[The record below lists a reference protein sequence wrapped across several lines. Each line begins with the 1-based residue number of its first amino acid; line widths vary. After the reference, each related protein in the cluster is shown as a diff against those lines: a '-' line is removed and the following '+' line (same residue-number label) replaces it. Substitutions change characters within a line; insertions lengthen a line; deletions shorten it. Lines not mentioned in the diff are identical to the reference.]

1 MELRRLAAIGT
12 VIVGGAA
19 LLSACGAA
27 ATNGGSS
34 SGSGGTASPSAAA
47 NLTCQTSPTSN
58 SEAAAAPSGSPA
70 PTSASPIPT
79 GTPSSSVTLHED
91 GSSLI
96 YPYLL
101 ALAPQLPKAYSNV
114 TLSPASGGSGKGQT
128 DAIAGNVQMGGS
140 DAFLSS
146 SQFSANPGLMN
157 IPIAVSAQAVNYN
170 VAGLKL
176 PSGQSG
182 LHLSGCILANMY
194 MGKITNWDDP
204 SIAALN
210 PGATLPN
217 LPIVPIHRVDSS
229 GDTFIFTSFLSDT
242 DSAWASGPSFGTLVS
257 WPTASQVSANGN
269 PAMVQACS
277 ANPGCIAYI
286 GVSVESQASSA
297 GLGEALLQNQSGNFV
312 LPTGTN
318 MASSV
323 SQGASG
329 VPANLAVSL
338 IYEKGTDSYPIVNF
352 EYLIV
357 KKTQPSADT
366 ATAIKDF
373 FSWALSTKGG
383 ATPANLGTVGFIAL
397 PSSALPGVEAE
408 VNSIAG

>member
-1 MELRRLAAIGT
+1 MTIRRPSIFA
-12 VIVGGAA
+12 AA
-19 LLSACGAA
+19 LLAGGVALAACGSTP
-27 ATNGGSS
+27 ATTSKGQAKTTSLTCKTSAVAN
-34 SGSGGTASPSAAA
+34 SGAA
-47 NLTCQTSPTSN
+47 N
-58 SEAAAAPSGSPA
+58 APSGSPA
-70 PTSASPIPT
+70 PTSAASIPT
-79 GTPSSSVTLHED
+79 ANPAAPVTLHED

-101 ALAPQLPKAYSNV
+101 ALGPELPKAYSNI

-170 VAGLKL
+170 VPGLVL
-176 PSGQSG
+176 PSGQTG

-194 MGKITNWDDP
+194 MGKITNWNDS

-210 PGATLPN
+210 PGAKLPN
-217 LPIVPIHRVDSS
+217 LPIVPIHRVDGS

-242 DSAWASGPSFGTLVS
+242 NRAWASGPSFGTLVS
-257 WPTASQVSANGN
+257 WPTASQVSADGN

-277 ANPGCIAYI
+277 ANPGCVAYI

-323 SQGASG
+323 SAGAG
-329 VPANLAVSL
+329 RIPADLAVSL
-338 IYEKGTDSYPIVNF
+338 IYQKGADSYPIVNF
-352 EYLIV
+352 EYLVV
-357 KKTQPSADT
+357 KKTQTSAAT

-373 FSWALSTKGG
+373 FSWALSPTGG

-397 PSSALPGVEAE
+397 PSNALPGVDAE
-408 VNSIAG
+408 VDSITG

>member
-1 MELRRLAAIGT
+1 MASGLDLAACGST
-12 VIVGGAA
+12 STSTGGSQAKTTQAKTSTLTCKTSAVANSGAA
-19 LLSACGAA
+19 
-27 ATNGGSS
+27 N
-34 SGSGGTASPSAAA
+34 
-47 NLTCQTSPTSN
+47 
-58 SEAAAAPSGSPA
+58 APSGSPA
-70 PTSASPIPT
+70 PTSAASIPT
-79 GTPSSSVTLHED
+79 ANPAAPVTLHED

-101 ALAPQLPKAYSNV
+101 ALGPELPKAYSNI

-170 VAGLKL
+170 VPGLVL
-176 PSGQSG
+176 PSGQTG

-194 MGKITNWDDP
+194 MGKITNWNDS

-210 PGATLPN
+210 PGAKLPN
-217 LPIVPIHRVDSS
+217 LPIVPIHRVDGS

-242 DSAWASGPSFGTLVS
+242 NRAWASGPSFGTLVS
-257 WPTASQVSANGN
+257 WPTASQVSADGN

-277 ANPGCIAYI
+277 ANPGCVAYI

-323 SQGASG
+323 SAGAG
-329 VPANLAVSL
+329 RIPADLAVSL
-338 IYEKGTDSYPIVNF
+338 IYQKGADSYPIVNF
-352 EYLIV
+352 EYLVV
-357 KKTQPSADT
+357 KKTQTSAAT

-373 FSWALSTKGG
+373 FSWALSPTGG

-397 PSSALPGVEAE
+397 PSNALPGVDAE
-408 VNSIAG
+408 VDSITG

>member
-1 MELRRLAAIGT
+1 MTIRRPTLFAAALVASGLALAACGST
-12 VIVGGAA
+12 STSTGGSQAKTTQAKTSTLTCKTSAVANSGAA
-19 LLSACGAA
+19 
-27 ATNGGSS
+27 N
-34 SGSGGTASPSAAA
+34 
-47 NLTCQTSPTSN
+47 
-58 SEAAAAPSGSPA
+58 APSGSPA
-70 PTSASPIPT
+70 PTSAASIPT
-79 GTPSSSVTLHED
+79 ANPAAPVTLHED

-101 ALAPQLPKAYSNV
+101 ALGPELPKAYSNI

-170 VAGLKL
+170 VPGLVL
-176 PSGQSG
+176 PSGQTG

-194 MGKITNWDDP
+194 MGKITNWDDS

-210 PGATLPN
+210 PGAKLPN
-217 LPIVPIHRVDSS
+217 LPIVPIHRVDGS

-242 DSAWASGPSFGTLVS
+242 NRAWASGPSFGTLVS
-257 WPTASQVSANGN
+257 WPTASQVSADGN

-277 ANPGCIAYI
+277 ANPGCVAYI

-323 SQGASG
+323 SAGAG
-329 VPANLAVSL
+329 RIPADLAVSL
-338 IYEKGTDSYPIVNF
+338 IYQKGADSYPIVNF
-352 EYLIV
+352 EYLVV
-357 KKTQPSADT
+357 KKTQTSAAT

-373 FSWALSTKGG
+373 FSWALSPTGG

-397 PSSALPGVEAE
+397 PSNALPGVDAE
-408 VNSIAG
+408 VDSITG

>member
-1 MELRRLAAIGT
+1 MTIRRPTLFAAALVASGLALAACGST
-12 VIVGGAA
+12 STSTGGSQAKTTQAKTSTLTCKTSAVANSGAA
-19 LLSACGAA
+19 
-27 ATNGGSS
+27 N
-34 SGSGGTASPSAAA
+34 
-47 NLTCQTSPTSN
+47 
-58 SEAAAAPSGSPA
+58 APSGSPA
-70 PTSASPIPT
+70 PTSAASIPT
-79 GTPSSSVTLHED
+79 ANPAAPVTLHED

-101 ALAPQLPKAYSNV
+101 ALGPELPKAYSNI

-170 VAGLKL
+170 VPGLVL
-176 PSGQSG
+176 PSGQTG

-194 MGKITNWDDP
+194 MGKITNWNDS

-210 PGATLPN
+210 PGAKLPN
-217 LPIVPIHRVDSS
+217 LPIVPIHRVDGS

-242 DSAWASGPSFGTLVS
+242 NRAWASGPSFGTLVS
-257 WPTASQVSANGN
+257 WPTASQVSADGN

-277 ANPGCIAYI
+277 ANPGCVAYI

-297 GLGEALLQNQSGNFV
+297 GLGEAVLQNQSGNFV

-323 SQGASG
+323 SAGAG
-329 VPANLAVSL
+329 RIPADLAVSL
-338 IYEKGTDSYPIVNF
+338 IYQKGADSYPIVNF
-352 EYLIV
+352 EYLVV
-357 KKTQPSADT
+357 KKTQTSAAT

-373 FSWALSTKGG
+373 FSWALSPTGG

-397 PSSALPGVEAE
+397 PSNALPGVDAE
-408 VNSIAG
+408 VDSITG

>member
-1 MELRRLAAIGT
+1 MTIRRPTLFAAALVASGLALAACGST
-12 VIVGGAA
+12 STSTGGSQAKTTQAKTSTLTCKTSAVANSGAA
-19 LLSACGAA
+19 
-27 ATNGGSS
+27 N
-34 SGSGGTASPSAAA
+34 
-47 NLTCQTSPTSN
+47 
-58 SEAAAAPSGSPA
+58 APSGSPA
-70 PTSASPIPT
+70 PTSAASIPT
-79 GTPSSSVTLHED
+79 ANPAAPVTLHED

-101 ALAPQLPKAYSNV
+101 ALGPELPKAYSNI

-170 VAGLKL
+170 VPGLVL
-176 PSGQSG
+176 PSGQTG

-194 MGKITNWDDP
+194 MGKITNWNDS

-210 PGATLPN
+210 PGAKLPN
-217 LPIVPIHRVDSS
+217 LPIVPIHRVDGS

-242 DSAWASGPSFGTLVS
+242 NRAWASGPSFGTLVS
-257 WPTASQVSANGN
+257 WPTASQVSADGN

-277 ANPGCIAYI
+277 ANPGCVAYI

-323 SQGASG
+323 SAGAG
-329 VPANLAVSL
+329 RIPADLAVSL
-338 IYEKGTDSYPIVNF
+338 IYQKGADSYPIVNF
-352 EYLIV
+352 EYLVV
-357 KKTQPSADT
+357 KKTQTSAAT

-373 FSWALSTKGG
+373 FSWALSPTGG

-397 PSSALPGVEAE
+397 PSNALPGVDAE
-408 VNSIAG
+408 VDSITG

>member
-1 MELRRLAAIGT
+1 MTIRRPTLFAAALVASGLALAACGST
-12 VIVGGAA
+12 STSTGGSQAKTTQAKTSTLTCKTSAVANSGAA
-19 LLSACGAA
+19 
-27 ATNGGSS
+27 N
-34 SGSGGTASPSAAA
+34 
-47 NLTCQTSPTSN
+47 
-58 SEAAAAPSGSPA
+58 APSGSPA
-70 PTSASPIPT
+70 PTSAASIPT
-79 GTPSSSVTLHED
+79 ANPAAPVTLHED

-101 ALAPQLPKAYSNV
+101 ALGPELPKAYSNI

-170 VAGLKL
+170 VPGLVL
-176 PSGQSG
+176 PSGQTG

-194 MGKITNWDDP
+194 MGKITNWNDS

-210 PGATLPN
+210 PGAKLPN
-217 LPIVPIHRVDSS
+217 LPIVPIHRVDGS

-242 DSAWASGPSFGTLVS
+242 NSAWASGPSFGTLVS
-257 WPTASQVSANGN
+257 WPTASQVSADGN
-269 PAMVQACS
+269 PAMVQARS
-277 ANPGCIAYI
+277 ANPGCVAYI

-323 SQGASG
+323 SAGAG
-329 VPANLAVSL
+329 RIPADLAVSL
-338 IYEKGTDSYPIVNF
+338 IYQKGADSYPIVNF
-352 EYLIV
+352 EYLVV
-357 KKTQPSADT
+357 KKTQTSAAT

-373 FSWALSTKGG
+373 FSWALSPTGG

-397 PSSALPGVEAE
+397 PSNALPGVDAE
-408 VNSIAG
+408 VDSITG

>member
-1 MELRRLAAIGT
+1 MTIRRPTLFAAALVASGLALAACGST
-12 VIVGGAA
+12 STSTGGSQAKTTQAKTSTLTCKTSAVANSGAA
-19 LLSACGAA
+19 
-27 ATNGGSS
+27 N
-34 SGSGGTASPSAAA
+34 
-47 NLTCQTSPTSN
+47 
-58 SEAAAAPSGSPA
+58 APSGSPA
-70 PTSASPIPT
+70 PTSAASIPT
-79 GTPSSSVTLHED
+79 ANPAAPVTLHED

-101 ALAPQLPKAYSNV
+101 ALGPELPKAYSNI

-170 VAGLKL
+170 VPGLVL
-176 PSGQSG
+176 PSGQTG

-194 MGKITNWDDP
+194 MGKITNWNDS

-210 PGATLPN
+210 PGAKLPN
-217 LPIVPIHRVDSS
+217 LPIVPIHRVDGS

-242 DSAWASGPSFGTLVS
+242 NRAWASGPSFGTLVS
-257 WPTASQVSANGN
+257 WPTASQVSADGN

-277 ANPGCIAYI
+277 ANPGCVAYI

-323 SQGASG
+323 SAGAG
-329 VPANLAVSL
+329 RIPAGLAVSL
-338 IYEKGTDSYPIVNF
+338 IYQKGADSYPIVNF
-352 EYLIV
+352 EYLVV
-357 KKTQPSADT
+357 KKTQTSAAT

-373 FSWALSTKGG
+373 FSWALSPTGG

-397 PSSALPGVEAE
+397 PSNALPGVDAE
-408 VNSIAG
+408 VDSITG

>member
-1 MELRRLAAIGT
+1 MTIRRPTIFA
-12 VIVGGAA
+12 AA
-19 LLSACGAA
+19 LLAGGVALAACGSTPAS
-27 ATNGGSS
+27 T
-34 SGSGGTASPSAAA
+34 SGTHAKTTSLTCKTSPVANSGGA
-47 NLTCQTSPTSN
+47 NAPT
-58 SEAAAAPSGSPA
+58 GSPA
-70 PTSASPIPT
+70 PTSASPISTASPT
-79 GTPSSSVTLHED
+79 SKVTLHED

-101 ALAPQLPKAYSNV
+101 ALAPQLPAKYPNI

-146 SQFSANPGLMN
+146 SQFSGNPGLMN

-170 VAGLKL
+170 VAGLTL
-176 PSGQSG
+176 PAGQTG

-210 PGATLPN
+210 PGAKLPN

-229 GDTFIFTSFLSDT
+229 GDTFIFTSFLTDT
-242 DSAWASGPSFGTLVS
+242 SSAWSSGPSFGTLVS

-269 PAMVQACS
+269 PAMVQACA

-286 GVSVESQASSA
+286 GVSVEAQASSA
-297 GLGEALLQNQSGNFV
+297 GLGEALLQNQSGNYV

-318 MASSV
+318 MAASV
-323 SQGASG
+323 SQGASS
-329 VPANLAVSL
+329 VPKDLAVSL
-338 IYEKGTDSYPIVNF
+338 IYEKGADSYPIVNF

-373 FSWALSTKGG
+373 FSWALSPTGG

-397 PSSALPGVEAE
+397 PSSAMPGVQAE
-408 VNSIAG
+408 VNSITG

>member
-1 MELRRLAAIGT
+1 MTIRRPSIFA
-12 VIVGGAA
+12 AA
-19 LLSACGAA
+19 LLAGGVALAACGSTP
-27 ATNGGSS
+27 ATTSKGQAKTTSLTCKTSAVAN
-34 SGSGGTASPSAAA
+34 SGAA
-47 NLTCQTSPTSN
+47 N
-58 SEAAAAPSGSPA
+58 APSGAPA
-70 PTSASPIPT
+70 PTSAAPIPT
-79 GTPSSSVTLHED
+79 ANPTSAVTLHED

-101 ALAPQLPKAYSNV
+101 ALAPELPTAYSNI

-146 SQFSANPGLMN
+146 SQFSSNPGLMN

-170 VAGLKL
+170 VPGLVL
-176 PSGQSG
+176 PSGQTG

-194 MGKITNWDDP
+194 MGKITNWNDP

-210 PGATLPN
+210 PGSKLPN
-217 LPIVPIHRVDSS
+217 LPIVPIHRVDAS
-229 GDTFIFTSFLSDT
+229 GDTFIFTSFLTDT
-242 DSAWASGPSFGTLVS
+242 NSAWASGPSFGTLVS
-257 WPTASQVSANGN
+257 WPTASQISANGN

-277 ANPGCIAYI
+277 ANPGCVAYI
-286 GVSVESQASSA
+286 GVSVEAQASSA

-323 SQGASG
+323 SAGASKI
-329 VPANLAVSL
+329 PADLAVSL
-338 IYEKGTDSYPIVNF
+338 IYQKGADSYPIVNF
-352 EYLIV
+352 EYLVV
-357 KKTQPSADT
+357 KKTQPSADI

-373 FSWALSTKGG
+373 FSWALSSSGG

-397 PSSALPGVEAE
+397 PSNALPGVDAE
-408 VNSIAG
+408 VDSITG